1 MKRFV
6 LTSML
11 TVAGLMAQ
19 GTGAQTG
26 SAPVAPNSKAPAA
39 APKTEVKRH
48 KKPAVKKPAAP
59 ASAVKPAAPAVK

>member
-26 SAPVAPNSKAPAA
+26 SAPVAPSSKAPAA
-39 APKTEVKRH
+39 APKTKVKRH
-48 KKPAVKKPAAP
+48 KKASKKPAAP
-59 ASAVKPAAPAVK
+59 ASAVKPAAPAVQK